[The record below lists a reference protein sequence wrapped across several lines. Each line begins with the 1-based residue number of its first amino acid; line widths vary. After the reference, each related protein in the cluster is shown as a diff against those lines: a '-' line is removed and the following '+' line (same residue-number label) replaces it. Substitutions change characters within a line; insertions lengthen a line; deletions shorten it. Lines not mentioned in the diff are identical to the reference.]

1 VSGSLLTSPVGE
13 TLSTSMIQEIF
24 LLAKDAKDKHIQDYA
39 AWAIS
44 FLRSRW
50 SKNQNQILYED
61 NGSNRSPDD
70 HDQASSF
77 SEQSLVWNLSLWLSD
92 LKFEKV

>member
-1 VSGSLLTSPVGE
+1 MRGPVLTSSVGE

-24 LLAKDAKDKHIQDYA
+24 LLAKDAEDDHIKDYA

-50 SKNQNQILYED
+50 LSKNQIIFDDDCSQRNSSDSNQ
-61 NGSNRSPDD
+61 ST
-70 HDQASSF
+70 SF
-77 SEQSLVWNLSLWLSD
+77 SDESLVWNLSQWLRD
-92 LKFEKV
+92 LNFEKV

>member
-1 VSGSLLTSPVGE
+1 MRGSLLTSPAGE

-44 FLRSRW
+44 FLRSRL
-50 SKNQNQILYED
+50 SKNQILHED
-61 NGSNRSPDD
+61 ISNRSSSDR
-70 HDQASSF
+70 DQASSF
-77 SEQSLVWNLSLWLSD
+77 SEQSLVWNLSFWLSN
-92 LKFEKV
+92 LNIEKV